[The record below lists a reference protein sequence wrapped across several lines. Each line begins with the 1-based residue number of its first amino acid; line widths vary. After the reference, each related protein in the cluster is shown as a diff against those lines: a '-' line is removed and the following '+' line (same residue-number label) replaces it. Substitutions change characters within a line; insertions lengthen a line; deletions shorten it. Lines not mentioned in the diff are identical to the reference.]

1 MLPDLLP
8 LLPAC
13 FTVYAAR
20 HATPDRSRTDI
31 PYHIPPGPELT
42 LLGKAQAAEL
52 GHFLR
57 GTGAVQFYHSPLV
70 RAWNTAAIA
79 SEICGV
85 PLTLDND
92 LAEHR
97 LDESQMQVTERMRR
111 AFLQAA
117 RFSAENGP
125 TVIVSHGSP
134 VLQLLRLLGL
144 PADVV
149 ERSRV
154 YDSRNII
161 PMAGAWRIERDA
173 AGLNMQLVFMPE
185 VTMADVANAANAA
198 PVAAAKPG
206 QAAV

>member
-42 LLGKAQAAEL
+42 LLGKAQAAKL

-70 RAWNTAAIA
+70 RAWDTAAIA

-85 PLTLDND
+85 PLALEND

-97 LDESQMQVTERMRR
+97 LDESQVQVTERMRR
-111 AFLQAA
+111 AFLQSA
-117 RFSAENGP
+117 RFSADNGP

-134 VLQLLRLLGL
+134 VLQLLRLLCL
-144 PADVV
+144 SPDIV

-185 VTMADVANAANAA
+185 VTAADLAS
-198 PVAAAKPG
+198 AAAVAPAPANPK
-206 QAAV
+206 AAAA

>member
-31 PYHIPPGPELT
+31 PYHIPPGPDLT
-42 LLGKAQAAEL
+42 PLGRLQAAEL
-52 GHFLR
+52 GQFLL
-57 GTGAVQFYHSPLV
+57 GAGAVQFYHSPLV
-70 RAWNTAAIA
+70 RAWDTATIA
-79 SEICGV
+79 SEICGA
-85 PLTLDND
+85 PHLLDHD

-97 LDESQMQVTERMRR
+97 LDESQNQVTERVRR

-125 TVIVSHGSP
+125 SVIVSHGSP

-144 PADVV
+144 APDVV

-185 VTMADVANAANAA
+185 VTAADVAKAAQAA
-198 PVAAAKPG
+198 PRSKPGTAAA
-206 QAAV
+206 